1 MLLEA
6 ESVKQSLRTWA
17 PAYDEAF
24 TKCIPVCRHFG
35 YLRIYNEVADLAV
48 NFHDNR
54 RPNKYWD
61 FKDVKAFIT
70 THKLKDENL
79 YDICRGH
86 DLLKLLSLT
95 LVDVQTY
102 SVDALMAKMTE
113 AYSLDDFKTTKLYS
127 SIKTWQATE
136 GTPVIRYVF

>member
-1 MLLEA
+1 MKKYLMTGMA
-6 ESVKQSLRTWA
+6 A
-17 PAYDEAF
+17 IAFCAAF
-24 TKCIPVCRHFG
+24 TSCS
-35 YLRIYNEVADLAV
+35 
-48 NFHDNR
+48 
-54 RPNKYWD
+54 
-61 FKDVKAFIT
+61 
-70 THKLKDENL
+70 KDENL